1 MKTVKTLT
9 LTMSLWTAGTAVAAA
24 GSVTGSPALA
34 LASVVAAPSPT
45 LSPAEK
51 KAVAA
56 FFDSKN
62 GPSMKGKITVSA
74 VRIVCRIS
82 NVDVTSRS
90 CELTFGKQK
99 VSFTGREAN
108 ELYATEAFAGVPS
121 DGAAGST
128 FESLSRLKCTLDPA
142 ERQGRRWRRL
152 FLRGSAIA
160 LLRQNLTVRRRGRP
174 SESEAVANG
183 RYQVARRY
191 RAMLRRAGAPITQ
204 RFSVSTIPLRFP
216 G

>member
-34 LASVVAAPSPT
+34 LASVVAAHSPT

-90 CELTFGKQK
+90 CELIFGKQK

-121 DGAAGST
+121 DGAAGSI

-142 ERQGRRWRRL
+142 A
-152 FLRGSAIA
+152 LRDKGGGGADCSY
-160 LLRQNLTVRRRGRP
+160 
-174 SESEAVANG
+174 EAA
-183 RYQVARRY
+183 Q
-191 RAMLRRAGAPITQ
+191 
-204 RFSVSTIPLRFP
+204 
-216 G
+216 